1 MSKSRAPF
9 VLIKPGPLMDLSDR
23 AAGLLKE
30 MLDAYQT
37 RRVGALRHN
46 RKSVDRDVA
55 IISNFLSFSG
65 QPPWAW
71 TEEAF
76 EQWCEHLGLERRLAP
91 ASQRH
96 YQSAI
101 RNFLAYLTENVKFL
115 NEVRRLFNV
124 DLVQI
129 CHRENCIPHVS
140 DSEMRVERRA
150 MTHEEIMQFFSS
162 LDTAIT
168 EAHRFGTKDF
178 RPLQRDKA
186 MFFTIYAAGLRASEA
201 LGLDIDS
208 FRPNPTFP
216 NFGDYGFISVWGK
229 GSRGSGP
236 RHRTVP
242 VDHAGLPPLLKWY
255 TEKVRPKFLL
265 QADANE
271 PALFLSE
278 RGNRLAISTLEARF
292 QVAIGLADL
301 GGKNLTPHCLRH
313 SSVSHGAMAM
323 MSVEAMRLKHG
334 HAFAATT
341 QGYTHVPDDFVNQ
354 EINRLVDR
362 QLRDAIGD
370 QNDRET

>member
-1 MSKSRAPF
+1 MSKPRAPF
-9 VLIKPGPLMDLSDR
+9 VLIQSGPIPDLSDR
-23 AAGLLKE
+23 GAALLRE

-37 RRVGALRHN
+37 RRVGALRHT
-46 RKSVDRDVA
+46 RKTVDRDLAV
-55 IISNFLSFSG
+55 ISDFLAFAR

-76 EQWCEHLGLERRLAP
+76 ERWCEHLGIERRLAP

-101 RNFLAYLTENVKFL
+101 RNFLAYLTDNVKFM
-115 NEVRRLFNV
+115 NEVRRLFNL

-140 DSEMRVERRA
+140 DREIRTERRA
-150 MTHEEIMQFFSS
+150 MTHEEISQLFSS
-162 LDTAIT
+162 LDNAIA

-178 RPLQRDKA
+178 RPLQRDKTL
-186 MFFTIYAAGLRASEA
+186 FFTIYAAGLRASEA
-201 LGLDIDS
+201 LGLNVDS
-208 FRPNPTFP
+208 FLPNPTFP
-216 NFGDYGFISVWGK
+216 AFGNYGFVSVWGK
-229 GSRGSGP
+229 GSRGSGS

-255 TEKVRPKFLL
+255 MDKVRPGLL
-265 QADANE
+265 VRADANKT
-271 PALFLSE
+271 AMFLSE
-278 RGNRLAISTLEARF
+278 RGRRLAISTLEARF
-292 QVAIGLADL
+292 QGAIDLAGL

-313 SSVSHGAMAM
+313 SSVSHGTMAL
-323 MSVEAMRLKHG
+323 MSVEAMRRKHG

-362 QLRDAIGD
+362 QLRNAMEEKGG
-370 QNDRET
+370 RKT